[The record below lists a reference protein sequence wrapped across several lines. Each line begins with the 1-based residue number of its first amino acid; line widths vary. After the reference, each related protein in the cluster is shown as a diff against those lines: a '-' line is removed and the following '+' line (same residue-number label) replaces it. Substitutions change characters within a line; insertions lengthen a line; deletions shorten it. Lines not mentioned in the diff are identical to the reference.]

1 MATFHPA
8 LPNIAKILHRLQP
21 VLQSSRRYQVA
32 IGQVPMV
39 AFRRPKS
46 LKDILVHSD
55 LKRQIPDKGC
65 RGCGDRRCRVC
76 DFLVVGTGF
85 KSRVTGRDFIIN
97 FRLNCN
103 SDHVVYLLSCAKCEM
118 QYIGSTINKFR
129 IRFNNH
135 KSRLNAH
142 RGLSADSKAKDDI
155 VYKHFNQSDH
165 NGLDEVRIQ
174 LIDKCSGEQQLRER
188 EAQWAYRPRSIY
200 PQGLNSDDFFCSRNP
215 RRDVF

>member
-1 MATFHPA
+1 
-8 LPNIAKILHRLQP
+8 
-21 VLQSSRRYQVA
+21 
-32 IGQVPMV
+32 
-39 AFRRPKS
+39 
-46 LKDILVHSD
+46 
-55 LKRQIPDKGC
+55 
-65 RGCGDRRCRVC
+65 
-76 DFLVVGTGF
+76 
-85 KSRVTGRDFIIN
+85 
-97 FRLNCN
+97 
-103 SDHVVYLLSCAKCEM
+103 M

-135 KSRLNAH
+135 KSRL
-142 RGLSADSKAKDDI
+142 SKAKDDI

-188 EAQWAYRPRSIY
+188 EAQWAYRLRSIY